1 MNKGY
6 ALEHEIEEVFLRFAK
21 QDRNSPL
28 SERTFRVPQSGSIR
42 GLKGDIITNVP
53 FLPFQFLIECK
64 SRKTLSKKGPVFR
77 LNAEW
82 FPKLEEEASKA
93 NKVPLLVFS
102 FKGVKKDRIW
112 CCVRKSDYESIFG
125 EPIKVSSTVKKSRKS
140 FILYHRTLQEH
151 SLCGKFLVV
160 KLDTLIKKL
169 EKVHK

>member
-6 ALEHEIEEVFLRFAK
+6 VLEHEVEEIFLRFAG
-21 QDRNSPL
+21 QRRDVPM

-42 GLKGDIITNVP
+42 GLKGDIITNIP

-64 SRKTLSKKGPVFR
+64 SRRALSKKGSVFR
-77 LNAEW
+77 LNTEW
-82 FPKLEEEASKA
+82 FPKLEEEASEV

-112 CCVRKSDYESIFG
+112 CCIRKSDYESIFG
-125 EPIKVSSTVKKSRKS
+125 ETVRVSGTVKKSRRS
-140 FILYHRTLQEH
+140 FILYHRTLREY
-151 SLCGKFLVV
+151 SLCGKFLVM